1 MGLLDDI
8 RADLTE
14 AMKAKDKLT
23 VSTLRSVV
31 AAVQEAEVAGS
42 AATTLDDKQIQ
53 KVIAAHAKRRVE
65 AAEAFEQG
73 DRAEKAADE
82 RAELSVLEQYLP
94 QQLPENALVEI
105 VELVMAEGDYSTM
118 ADMGEAMKAVNGE
131 VAGRAEGRVVADL
144 VKSRLSCTQRGR
156 SPWLGFFRHK
166 TAQLSLR
173 LGAIQTPVT
182 TSPMSIYIGTS
193 HRS

>member
-53 KVIAAHAKRRVE
+53 KVIAAQAKRRVE
-65 AAEAFEQG
+65 AAEAIEQG

-105 VELVMAEGDYSTM
+105 VERVMAEGGYSTM

-144 VKSRLSCTQRGR
+144 VKSRLS
-156 SPWLGFFRHK
+156 
-166 TAQLSLR
+166 
-173 LGAIQTPVT
+173 
-182 TSPMSIYIGTS
+182 
-193 HRS
+193 